1 MTTSST
7 THQQSSTKSTGIYK
21 QFPVRLDHQLSTEL
35 ERMSEKTNI
44 PKSTITRIAL
54 IKFMNELDDSGVKD
68 AIEKICR
75 K

>member
-1 MTTSST
+1 MTTSS
-7 THQQSSTKSTGIYK
+7 THQQSSTKTTVIYK
-21 QFPVRLDHQLSTEL
+21 QFPVRLDHQLSDDL
-35 ERMSEKTNI
+35 ERMSEKTKI

-54 IKFMNELDDSGVKD
+54 VKFLNDLDASGVKD